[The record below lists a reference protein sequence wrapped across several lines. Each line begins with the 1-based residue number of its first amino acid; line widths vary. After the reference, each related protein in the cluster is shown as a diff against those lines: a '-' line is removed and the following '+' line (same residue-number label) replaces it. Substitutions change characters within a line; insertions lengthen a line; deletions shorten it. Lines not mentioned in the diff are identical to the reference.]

1 MAEEKEKEELPKIE
15 ETVEELKKQLEKAL
29 KEKEEYLSGWQR
41 AKAEFLAYQQ
51 EEEKRKQNYILLANF
66 NLMSEILNVLDSFE
80 LAISQI
86 KDENTLQGI
95 GLIKSQLEGIL
106 KKHGLEVIEPKEGEK
121 FNPHFHE
128 VLFRKTCEREN
139 CDESDDGVIYKIFTK
154 GYLLHGTLLRPA
166 QVAVIYHK
174 SS

>member
-1 MAEEKEKEELPKIE
+1 MEEEKREELPKIQ
-15 ETVEELKKQLEKAL
+15 ETIEELKKQLEKAL

-41 AKAEFLAYQQ
+41 AKADFLAYQK

-66 NLMSEILNVLDSFE
+66 NLMSEIVNVLDSLE

-86 KDENTLQGI
+86 ENESILQGI

-106 KKHGLEVIEPKEGEK
+106 KKHGLEILEPKEGEK
-121 FNPHFHE
+121 FDPQFHE
-128 VLFRKTCEREN
+128 VLFKKLCENEN
-139 CDESDDGVIYKIFTK
+139 CKGEDDGLIYKVLTR

-166 QVAVIYHK
+166 QVSVIYHK